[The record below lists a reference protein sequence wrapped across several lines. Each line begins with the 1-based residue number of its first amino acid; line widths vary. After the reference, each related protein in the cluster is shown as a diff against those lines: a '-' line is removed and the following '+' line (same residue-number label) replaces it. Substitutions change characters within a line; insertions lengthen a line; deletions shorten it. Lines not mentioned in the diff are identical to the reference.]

1 MSTIVLDPI
10 TRLEGHLK
18 ISVTLDASNTVTAA
32 EATGNLYRGFENML
46 VGRNPGDAA
55 FLTQRI
61 CGVCPVSHAIASSKA
76 TEQAGNFTPN
86 LQGLLLRDLIQG
98 ANFIA
103 SNILHFY
110 QLALLDYVQG
120 PAMHPWTPGY
130 SQDFR
135 FSAADSQT
143 LMANYVTALSIRRQA
158 QEMGAIFG
166 GKLPHVG
173 NVVPG
178 GVTASPS
185 SADIANF
192 SDYLGTIKAFIQSEY
207 NADVNKLAT
216 AYSDYYQ
223 IGKGYGN
230 LISYGVFDTN
240 ITGTQLFPAGTVTNG
255 AVGSFDAANIK
266 EYVGHS
272 WYSSPSG
279 ANPSSETTTPSYGKS
294 GAYTWLKAPRY
305 NDVAY
310 EAGSLART
318 WVSGDYRNGISVMD
332 RHLARYTE
340 TSKIAT
346 NMATWLS
353 QLQVGVSGY
362 TNMGTVTSSGNTGS
376 DSEKDSEN
384 KTGSESENSSDDK
397 SVSETD
403 ATTAATVV
411 AAAATAV
418 QATTSATGVAAP
430 ATPVDATTAAT
441 AIATNATAVVAGTG
455 IGLTEA
461 PRGALGHWVTI
472 AASKISQYQIVTP
485 TCWNASPMDD
495 AGNVGPIEMA
505 LIGVNVA
512 NSAEP
517 VELLRIVHSF
527 DPCTGCS
534 VHVMSPEGIE
544 MSNFI
549 VQPL

>member
-18 ISVTLDASNTVTAA
+18 VSVTLDVNNIVTAA
-32 EATGNLYRGFENML
+32 QATGNLFRDFENML
-46 VGRNPGDAA
+46 VGRVPKDAA

-76 TEQAGNFTPN
+76 VEAASGFTPN
-86 LQGLLLRDLIQG
+86 LQALLLRDLIQG
-98 ANFIA
+98 ANFIS

-110 QLALLDYVQG
+110 QLALMDYVQG
-120 PAMHPWTPGY
+120 PQVHPWTPGY

-135 FSAADSQT
+135 FNATDSQT
-143 LMANYVTALSIRRQA
+143 LINNYVTALSIRRQA
-158 QEMGAIFG
+158 HEMGAIFG

-178 GVTASPS
+178 GVTALPT
-185 SADIANF
+185 ATNITNF
-192 SDYLGTIKAFIQSEY
+192 RNYLNTIITFITNTY
-207 NADVNKLAT
+207 KTDVNKLAST
-216 AYSDYYQ
+216 YSDYYTV
-223 IGKGYGN
+223 GKGYGN

-240 ITGTQLFPAGTVTNG
+240 ATGTKLFPAGTVTNG
-255 AVGSFDAANIK
+255 IVGSFSQTNIN
-266 EYVGHS
+266 EQVGHS

-279 ANPSSETTTPSYGKS
+279 SNPANELTTPSYGKT

-305 NDVAY
+305 SGLAY

-318 WVSGDYRNGISVMD
+318 WISGDYRNGVSVMD

-340 TSKIAT
+340 TSKIAA
-346 NMATWLS
+346 NMQTWLNQIVAGAS
-353 QLQVGVSGY
+353 AFTNLGVPVSG
-362 TNMGTVTSSGNTGS
+362 S
-376 DSEKDSEN
+376 
-384 KTGSESENSSDDK
+384 
-397 SVSETD
+397 
-403 ATTAATVV
+403 
-411 AAAATAV
+411 
-418 QATTSATGVAAP
+418 
-430 ATPVDATTAAT
+430 
-441 AIATNATAVVAGTG
+441 G

-461 PRGALGHWVTI
+461 PRGALGHWVSV
-472 AASKISQYQIVTP
+472 ASSKISKYQIVTP

-495 AGNVGPIEMA
+495 AGLVGPIEKA
-505 LIGVNVA
+505 LIGTHVTNTVQ
-512 NSAEP
+512 P

-534 VHVMSPEGIE
+534 VHVISPEGIE

-549 VQPL
+549 VQPI

>member
-18 ISVTLDASNTVTAA
+18 VSVTLDANNIVTAA
-32 EATGNLYRGFENML
+32 ESTGNLFRDFENML
-46 VGRNPGDAA
+46 IGRVPKDAA

-76 TEQAGNFTPN
+76 VEAASGFTPN
-86 LQGLLLRDLIQG
+86 LQALLLRDLIQG
-98 ANFIA
+98 ANFIS

-110 QLALLDYVQG
+110 QLALMDYVQG
-120 PAMHPWTPGY
+120 PQVHPWTPGY
-130 SQDFR
+130 SQDFK
-135 FSAADSQT
+135 FSATDSQT
-143 LMANYVTALSIRRQA
+143 LINNYVTALSIRRKA
-158 QEMGAIFG
+158 SEMGAIFG

-178 GVTASPS
+178 GVTALPTST
-185 SADIANF
+185 DITNF
-192 SDYLGTIKAFIQSEY
+192 KNYLNTITSFITNTY
-207 NADVNKLAT
+207 KNDVNKLAST
-216 AYSDYYQ
+216 YSEYYTV
-223 IGKGYGN
+223 GKGYGN

-240 ITGTQLFPAGTVTNG
+240 ASGSKLFPAGTVTSG
-255 AVGSFDAANIK
+255 VVGGFNAANIK

-279 ANPSSETTTPSYGKS
+279 INPASETTTPSFGKS

-305 NDVAY
+305 NGTPY

-318 WVSGDYRNGISVMD
+318 WISGDYRNGVSVMD
-332 RHLARYTE
+332 RHMARYTE
-340 TSKIAT
+340 TAKIAA
-346 NMATWLS
+346 NMQTWLN
-353 QLQVGVSGY
+353 Q
-362 TNMGTVTSSGNTGS
+362 
-376 DSEKDSEN
+376 
-384 KTGSESENSSDDK
+384 
-397 SVSETD
+397 
-403 ATTAATVV
+403 
-411 AAAATAV
+411 
-418 QATTSATGVAAP
+418 
-430 ATPVDATTAAT
+430 
-441 AIATNATAVVAGTG
+441 IVAGASAFTNIGAPISGSG

-461 PRGALGHWVTI
+461 PRGALGHWVSI
-472 AASKISQYQIVTP
+472 ATSKISKYQIVTP

-495 AGNVGPIEMA
+495 AGSVGPIEKA
-505 LIGVNVA
+505 LIGTHVA
-512 NSAEP
+512 DTTQP

-544 MSNFI
+544 MSKFV

>member
-18 ISVTLDASNTVTAA
+18 ISVTLDATNNVTAA
-32 EATGNLYRGFENML
+32 KATGNLYRGFENML
-46 VGRNPGDAA
+46 VGRVPSDAA

-76 TEQAGNFTPN
+76 TEQVAKFTPT
-86 LQGLLLRDLIQG
+86 LQALLLRNLIQG
-98 ANFIA
+98 ANFIS

-120 PAMHPWTPGY
+120 PQMHPWTPGY

-135 FSAADSQT
+135 FNAADSTT

-173 NVVPG
+173 NIVPG
-178 GVTASPS
+178 GVTTSPS
-185 SADIANF
+185 AANITSF
-192 SDYLGTIKAFIQSEY
+192 KNYLNTITTFIQGAY
-207 NADVNKLAT
+207 KTDVNKLAT
-216 AYSDYYQ
+216 AYSDYYT

-240 ITGTQLFPAGTVTNG
+240 ATGTKLFPAGTVTG
-255 AVGSFDAANIK
+255 AVASSFAAANIK

-279 ANPSSETTTPSYGKS
+279 ANPASETTTPSYGKS

-305 NDVAY
+305 NGTPY

-318 WVSGDYRNGISVMD
+318 WISGDYRKGVSVMD

-346 NMATWLS
+346 NMSTWLS
-353 QLQVGVSGY
+353 QVKASVSGY
-362 TNMGTVTSSGNTGS
+362 T
-376 DSEKDSEN
+376 KI
-384 KTGSESENSSDDK
+384 
-397 SVSETD
+397 
-403 ATTAATVV
+403 
-411 AAAATAV
+411 
-418 QATTSATGVAAP
+418 AAP
-430 ATPVDATTAAT
+430 AT
-441 AIATNATAVVAGTG
+441 GTG

-461 PRGALGHWVTI
+461 PRGALGHWVSV
-472 AASKISQYQIVTP
+472 ASSKISKYQIVTP

-495 AGNVGPIEMA
+495 AGNVGPIEKA
-505 LIGVNVA
+505 LIGTHVGNTTQ
-512 NSAEP
+512 P

-549 VQPL
+549 VQPI

>member
-1 MSTIVLDPI
+1 MSTLVLDPI

-18 ISVTLDASNTVTAA
+18 VSVTLDAGNNVTAA
-32 EATGNLYRGFENML
+32 QATGNLYRDFENML
-46 VGRNPGDAA
+46 VGRVPGDAA

-76 TEQAGNFTPN
+76 TEQAKGFTPP
-86 LQGLLLRDLIQG
+86 LQALLLRNLIQG

-103 SNILHFY
+103 SNVLHFY
-110 QLALLDYVQG
+110 QLALLDFIQG
-120 PAMHPWTPGY
+120 PQLSPWAPGY
-130 SQDFR
+130 ALDFR
-135 FSAADSQT
+135 LNATDSQT
-143 LMANYVTALSIRRQA
+143 LMDHYVTALSIRRQA
-158 QEMGAIFG
+158 HEMGAIFG

-178 GVTASPS
+178 GVTANPS
-185 SADIANF
+185 ATQITNF
-192 SDYLGTIKAFIQSEY
+192 MNYLNTITAFVQNTY
-207 NADVNKLAT
+207 RADVNKLAA

-240 ITGTQLFPAGTVTNG
+240 TAGAQLFPAGTVTNG
-255 AVGSFDAANIK
+255 VLGGFANTNIK

-272 WYSSPSG
+272 WYTSPSG
-279 ANPSSETTTPSYGKS
+279 VNPSSETTTPSFGKS

-305 NDVAY
+305 NDVPY

-318 WVSGDYRNGISVMD
+318 WISGDYQIGVSVMD
-332 RHLARYTE
+332 RHMARCIE
-340 TSKIAT
+340 TGKIAA
-346 NMATWLS
+346 NMQTWLN

-362 TNMGTVTSSGNTGS
+362 TDIGT
-376 DSEKDSEN
+376 
-384 KTGSESENSSDDK
+384 
-397 SVSETD
+397 
-403 ATTAATVV
+403 
-411 AAAATAV
+411 
-418 QATTSATGVAAP
+418 P
-430 ATPVDATTAAT
+430 AT
-441 AIATNATAVVAGTG
+441 GTG

-461 PRGALGHWVTI
+461 PRGALGHWVSVAT
-472 AASKISQYQIVTP
+472 SKISRYQIVTP

-495 AGNVGPIEMA
+495 AGNVGPIEKA
-505 LIGVNVA
+505 LIGTHVTDTA
-512 NSAEP
+512 QP

-544 MSNFI
+544 MSNFV